1 MKLPS
6 KNPVASVRVS
16 VTSAAV
22 NVAPSLIVDVV
33 AESMNDLAYCP
44 PGIGLAVVPYTPRVT
59 VRVLL
64 FTSIPPVSIVIT
76 SVPVAVASSESINL
90 VPSAKPVL
98 RETLTDVAP
107 CATSAMFAYIN
118 PVVDSNCFNVA
129 VNVETAPVIVS
140 PFWNVPIKV

>member
-33 AESMNDLAYCP
+33 AESINDLTYCP
-44 PGIGLAVVPYTPRVT
+44 PGIALAVVPYTLRVI
-59 VRVLL
+59 VRELVAV
-64 FTSIPPVSIVIT
+64 SIPPASIVTT
-76 SVPVAVASSESINL
+76 SVPVTVGSIESINI

-107 CATSAMFAYIN
+107 DATSAIFAYIS
-118 PVVDSNCFNVA
+118 PVVASNCFNVA

-140 PFWNVPIKV
+140 PF